1 LYQICEWS
9 GWEGHAGFGPGRIAA
24 LIVFPLAITLMFP
37 FMLAITVPVLVMIAL
52 RPAALD
58 INSFAQF
65 LAYMDPHRFA
75 RTMSC
80 DSS

>member
-9 GWEGHAGFGPGRIAA
+9 GWEDHAGFGPGRISA
-24 LIVFPLAITLMFP
+24 LIVFLVAVTLMFP
-37 FMLAITVPVLVMIAL
+37 FMLTIAVPVLVMIAL

-65 LAYMDPHRFA
+65 LAVCSA
-75 RTMSC
+75 
-80 DSS
+80 